1 MCSVDVVN
9 RDEDAIE
16 CISSVSSYKE
26 DSTSE
31 DNIEEVSVAVVIAGL
46 RPMPIVD
53 AEHPA
58 PEGTG
63 IPGPGSLGGRL
74 PRRCAFG
81 PSLRALAEARA
92 AASLLLRAR

>member
-1 MCSVDVVN
+1 MFLETEVCSVEVVN
-9 RDEDAIE
+9 LDEDAIE

-31 DNIEEVSVAVVIAGL
+31 DKIEDVSVVDVIAPIGL
-46 RPMPIVD
+46 RPIVE
-53 AEHPA
+53 AEHPV

-74 PRRCAFG
+74 PRR
-81 PSLRALAEARA
+81 
-92 AASLLLRAR
+92 